1 MNVQHLTRFC
11 IHLIIDKIYVGIV
24 SHNFSQI
31 CKRVT
36 ALDLLQNSV
45 FVQILKMNG
54 QNLTKFC
61 IHIIIDKI
69 YVGVVNHHFL
79 QICNRVTALE
89 CCQNSVFVQYL
100 ENEWAE
106 FNQILYT
113 HYH

>member
-1 MNVQHLTRFC
+1 
-11 IHLIIDKIYVGIV
+11 
-24 SHNFSQI
+24 
-31 CKRVT
+31 
-36 ALDLLQNSV
+36 
-45 FVQILKMNG
+45 MNG

-69 YVGVVNHHFL
+69 YVGVVNHHFCKFATEL
-79 QICNRVTALE
+79 RPL
-89 CCQNSVFVQYL
+89 SVFVQYL